1 MPYNNIEVIEAIV
14 SSVSD
19 ESVAVGEK
27 LAGYIVGSTTFSAVN
42 ALLKLNSLGRDGY
55 RYTPKDPARRAEA
68 TREAEERMEIMTAIA
83 AMFAPRVHADRL
95 PAIDDLLITN
105 TRERSQDDQREAK
118 IEAYGL
124 DRIAQ
129 EVDTTDKQE
138 RDEDARFEQQI
149 RDAAADEIRR
159 LHSSIVHA
167 DAGLGN
173 KDLDETGL
181 QYMLSGIAS
190 NLHRQA
196 FWGVRQGDQLSR
208 KGMPDAA
215 DELYS
220 QAAVAERHRKLV
232 ERMYI
237 ALLKQEGI
245 GHFGDE
251 LKLFENRKSDA
262 A

>member
-1 MPYNNIEVIEAIV
+1 MSYNNIEVIEAIV
-14 SSVSD
+14 SSVNN

-68 TREAEERMEIMTAIA
+68 TREAEERMEIMAAVA
-83 AMFAPRVHADRL
+83 AMFAPRVSADRL
-95 PAIDDLLITN
+95 PAIDDLLVTN
-105 TRERSQDDQREAK
+105 AREQPKDDEREAK
-118 IEAYGL
+118 IDAYGL
-124 DRIAQ
+124 DRIAR
-129 EVDTTDKQE
+129 EVDTASEQE
-138 RDEDARFEQQI
+138 RAEDARFEQQV
-149 RDAAADEIRR
+149 RDATADEIRR
-159 LHSSIVHA
+159 LHASIVHA
-167 DAGLGN
+167 DASLGN
-173 KDLDETGL
+173 KDLDDAGL
-181 QYMLSGIAS
+181 QYMLGGIAS

-220 QAAVAERHRKLV
+220 QAAVAERHRKLA
-232 ERMYI
+232 EQMYI
-237 ALLKQEGI
+237 SLLKNEGV

-251 LKLFENRKSDA
+251 LKLFEGRKSEA